1 MKQYDL
7 KRAVVT
13 LIESSGYRSE
23 RDLQRHIAI
32 YKAEIKK
39 LGPLVDR
46 EQNKEYKKWTY
57 EIKKLRTKAR
67 DLRANRW
74 VFKVYVKAYRQE
86 HLVEWN
92 FQCQLL
98 GPQYRKEF
106 KDMLKGVVNQ
116 AIKQSRT
123 GSQINTRAEKFA
135 GFITEFMG
143 QKKQGRVFSKEGEVL
158 RIYVEKNLQS
168 LYDDKRPV
176 EPRKYIGIELEFCAP
191 IKENQFAVKLFKSG
205 IHKFAQLKK
214 DGSLRPYPNE
224 TGYELAILLEESNYK
239 KRLKQ
244 ITNLLTEVGAV
255 AEGRRAGLHVHID
268 MRRRN
273 KDLVYNNL
281 VSCQYALLS
290 IVDPKRYNNEFCR
303 VVESRKF
310 PTEFTGN
317 REERYKTINA
327 AAFYKYKTLEIR
339 MHEGSVDYAQISNWV
354 DLLIRI
360 SNYSK
365 KLKNNVAK
373 VSTLGKRLN
382 LDKKLFNYMQDR
394 SCFWQVQN
402 TGEARNLRNG
412 LNHLEELH
420 EQRRRM
426 REHVETQLGTPVQPP
441 QQPDQNAYVNAT
453 RRLWDQMNF
462 TTPTP
467 AGGGGAGTIQ
477 TGAAMMLGDN
487 PYEVRVDAMPVQA
500 QNIVTYRVDRDN
512 VGQAVE
518 NAVNVMYAEAPP
530 FPPDEPDL
538 DFGDLLDDEE

>member
-7 KRAVVT
+7 KRAMVNV
-13 LIESSGYRSE
+13 IERGSFRSE
-23 RDLQRHIAI
+23 KDLQRHITA
-32 YKAEIKK
+32 YKDAIKK
-39 LGPLVDR
+39 LGPIADR
-46 EQNKEYKKWTY
+46 EQNKEYKKFAY
-57 EIKKLRTKAR
+57 EIKKLRSKAR
-67 DLRANRW
+67 EFRANRW
-74 VFKVYVKAYRQE
+74 LFKVWVKAYQQDQV
-86 HLVEWN
+86 VEWS
-92 FQCQLL
+92 FQHQEF
-98 GPQYRKEF
+98 GPAYRKEF
-106 KDMLKGVVNQ
+106 QDMLKGVVNQ
-116 AIKQSRT
+116 AIKQCRV
-123 GSQINTRAEKFA
+123 GSQICARPDKFA
-135 GFITEFMG
+135 GVVTEFMG
-143 QKKQGRVFSKEGEVL
+143 KKKQGRVFSKEGEVL

-244 ITNLLTEVGAV
+244 ITTLLSQVGAV

-310 PTEFTGN
+310 PTEFTGQ

-339 MHEGSVDYAQISNWV
+339 MHEGSVDFTQISNWV

-373 VSTLGKRLN
+373 VSTLGKRFN
-382 LDKKLFNYMQDR
+382 LEKKLFNYMQDR

-402 TGEARNLRNG
+402 TREAGNLRHG
-412 LNHLEELH
+412 LNHLEELN
-420 EQRRRM
+420 EIRRRM
-426 REHVETQLGTPVQPP
+426 RDLPENQLGTTLQPP
-441 QQPDQNAYVNAT
+441 QAQQPQENGYVAAT
-453 RRLWDQMNF
+453 RRLWDAYNAV
-462 TTPTP
+462 TPV
-467 AGGGGAGTIQ
+467 AGGGGAGIV
-477 TGAAMMLGDN
+477 TGAAMMLDDD
-487 PYEVRVDAMPVQA
+487 PYRLDIMPIVPA
-500 QNIVTYRVDRDN
+500 QNNVTMRTGHVN
-512 VGQAVE
+512 VGQVVE
-518 NAVNVMYAEAPP
+518 NAAHAMYAEAPAP
-530 FPPDEPDL
+530 FEPDL
-538 DFGDLLDDEE
+538 DFGDLLDEEE